1 MYDLYRLSRLCLLA
15 VSSKSA
21 QTLYLKPLYQQ
32 GDDYVRDMWNYICPE
47 LFKSLQT
54 EMEPDILAVVMESVA
69 TCVEV

>member
-1 MYDLYRLSRLCLLA
+1 MYDLYRLSRLCLLT

-21 QTLYLKPLYQQ
+21 QTPYLKPYQQ

>member
-1 MYDLYRLSRLCLLA
+1 MYDLYRLYRLCLLT
-15 VSSKSA
+15 VSPKSA
-21 QTLYLKPLYQQ
+21 QTPYLKPYQQ

>member
-1 MYDLYRLSRLCLLA
+1 MNTCVNFLQY
-15 VSSKSA
+15 
-21 QTLYLKPLYQQ
+21 Q

-69 TCVEV
+69 SCVEVRIKVLLYCH

>member
-1 MYDLYRLSRLCLLA
+1 MICCFHSFYY
-15 VSSKSA
+15 
-21 QTLYLKPLYQQ
+21 Q

-69 TCVEV
+69 SCVEVRIRIYLDTSILYNFIY